1 MNNDNNLPLKGLKI
15 LDASTMIAAP
25 WSSTYLADFG
35 ADVIKIEH
43 PELGDHARGYGKQK
57 EGSSLFWKTLNRNK
71 KCITLN
77 LSKPEGQELFKKLV
91 ANVDVVVENF
101 RPGTFEKW
109 NLDWATLS
117 SVNPSLILLRTTG
130 FGQDGPYSLRAGFG
144 TVAEGMSGFTS
155 INGEAGSSPT
165 LPGLALADGVG
176 SVFGSLS
183 IMIALFERANNPDRK
198 GQYIDM
204 SLYEPLLRFMEPH
217 LMAYDQLGLIAGR
230 VGNGSVSTAPRNS
243 YQTKD
248 GKWVALSGATQSITH
263 NIFKAIG
270 REELFKEEK
279 FSTNEAR
286 LKNVREL
293 DALIGGWIK
302 ERELSEVLQ
311 VFNDCG
317 AVIGPM
323 YDVSQ
328 LYEDPHFKH
337 RETFITVEDKE
348 FGDIRV
354 PNVVAK
360 FSRTPGS
367 VNSLG
372 AAKGEHNHEIYC
384 DLLSLSK
391 EKMEELKRN
400 GII

>member
-1 MNNDNNLPLKGLKI
+1 MNSNKDLPLKGLKI

-35 ADVIKIEH
+35 AEVIKIEH
-43 PELGDHARGYGKQK
+43 PEFGDHARGYGKDI

-91 ANVDVVVENF
+91 SRVDVVVENF

-109 NLDWATLS
+109 NLGWDTLLRI
-117 SVNPSLILLRTTG
+117 NPSLILLRTTG
-130 FGQDGPYSLRAGFG
+130 FGQDGPYSSRAGFG

-155 INGEAGSSPT
+155 INGEEDGSPT

-183 IMIALFERANNPDRK
+183 IMIALYERANNPTRE

-217 LMAYDQLGLIAGR
+217 LVAYDQLGIIGKR

-248 GKWVALSGATQSITH
+248 GKWTALSGASQSITK

-270 REELFKEEK
+270 KKELFEDEK
-279 FSTNEAR
+279 FSTNQAR
-286 LKNVREL
+286 LKNVKEL
-293 DALIGGWIK
+293 DTLIGGWIK
-302 ERELSEVLQ
+302 ERNLSEVLQ
-311 VFNDCG
+311 VFDDHG

-328 LYEDPHFKH
+328 LHEDPHFIH
-337 RETFITVEDKE
+337 RETFITVKDEE
-348 FGDIRV
+348 FGEMRV

-360 FSRTPGS
+360 FSRTPGA
-367 VNSLG
+367 VKSLG
-372 AAKGEHNHEIYC
+372 ANLGEHNDEIYYG
-384 DLLSLSK
+384 LLALSEEEVK
-391 EKMEELKRN
+391 ELKHN
-400 GII
+400 KII

>member
-1 MNNDNNLPLKGLKI
+1 MNNDNLPLKGLKI

-43 PELGDHARGYGKQK
+43 PEFGDHARGYGKQK
-57 EGSSLFWKTLNRNK
+57 DGSAVFWKTLNRNK
-71 KCITLN
+71 RCITLN
-77 LSKPEGQELFKKLV
+77 LSKPEGQEIFKKLV
-91 ANVDVVVENF
+91 AEVDVVVENF

-117 SVNPSLILLRTTG
+117 KINPALVMLRTTG
-130 FGQDGPYSLRAGFG
+130 FGQDGPYSSRAGFG

-155 INGEAGSSPT
+155 INGEADGSPT

-217 LMAYDQLGLIAGR
+217 LMAYDQLGIIAKR

-248 GKWVALSGATQSITH
+248 HKWVALSGATQSITK
-263 NIFKAIG
+263 NIFNAIG
-270 REELFKEEK
+270 REELFNDEK

-286 LKNVREL
+286 LQNVEEL
-293 DALIGGWIK
+293 DMLIGGWIV
-302 ERELSEVLQ
+302 ERDLNEVLQ

-348 FGDIRV
+348 FGDVRV

-372 AAKGEHNHEIYC
+372 AAKGEHNREIYC
-384 DLLSLSK
+384 GLLSLS
-391 EKMEELKRN
+391 EEQLEELKALQ
-400 GII
+400 II